1 MAKDMKD
8 SGLIMKNMALENID
22 GQMDVFIVVVT
33 RTEKE
38 MERVKWSIK
47 MKNNIR
53 EIGLMDKNMGEVF
66 IARELSSL
74 WDNGVVVS

>member
-53 EIGLMDKNMGEVF
+53 EIGLMDKNMGGVS

-74 WDNGVVVS
+74 WGNGVAVS

>member
-1 MAKDMKD
+1 MAKDMKG

-33 RTEKE
+33 RTEKGR
-38 MERVKWSIK
+38 ERVKWSIK

-53 EIGLMDKNMGEVF
+53 EIGLMDKNMGEVS
-66 IARELSSL
+66 IALELSS
-74 WDNGVVVS
+74 